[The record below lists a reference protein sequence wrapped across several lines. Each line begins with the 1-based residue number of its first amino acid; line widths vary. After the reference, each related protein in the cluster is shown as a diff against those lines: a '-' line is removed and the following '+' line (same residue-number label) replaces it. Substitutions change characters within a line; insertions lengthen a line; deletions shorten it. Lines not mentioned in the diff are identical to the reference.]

1 MLNLDWESVGKLE
14 EWARSRYLILV
25 ENLGDREFTSED
37 AEEILKRKNLKLENI
52 GKLFSALRD
61 ANLIEVRENPHDSRR
76 NIYRFR
82 FLRAAAPKGKRIDRD
97 ELLRLLKRAADL
109 IRTSVDYKILLLFL
123 FYKSVSDRYNQIVE
137 NYKSQG
143 YSEERSLF
151 LANSEYIKLYNEEDG
166 RLYTWHA
173 VIKSVDTLKEL
184 ANAVTAISNMNDKL
198 RDLRKLAEVLGLYGF
213 ISEENA
219 SIIHGLVQLFNS
231 YDFSELEY
239 DALGD
244 GYQWILSYFAP
255 TRAKEGEVYTPR
267 EVIKLLVRLLEIE
280 NGSSVLDPACGS
292 GGMLI
297 GAYNYIKEKG
307 EVPDLLLVGQERN
320 DTMVTIAKLNMVLR
334 GIENFGIFN
343 GDSLGNP
350 KFQKADY
357 VVANPPWNLDYPEDN
372 LSKDSVKHIYNSIVP
387 GGYTPSS
394 SADWAWV
401 QLMLYYAEKKVGVV
415 LDQGAL
421 FRGGKEENIR
431 RGTVKSDLLEAVIL
445 LPEKLFYNT
454 QAAGIIL
461 VFNKEKPA
469 ERKGKVI
476 FINAG
481 ELYIKHPEIRKLN
494 QLSEENIAKIVEMY
508 KDFKDFRNYA
518 RVVSFDEI
526 EKNSY
531 NLNVSLYVQKDN
543 ESEKIDISKEFE
555 ELKSL
560 EEERQS
566 IMEKLESY
574 LEEVSKLNG

>member
-14 EWARSRYLILV
+14 EWAKSRYLVIV

-97 ELLRLLKRAADL
+97 ELVRLLKRAADL

-173 VIKSVDTLKEL
+173 VTKSVDTLKEL

-297 GAYNYIKEKG
+297 EAYNYIKEKG

-421 FRGGKEENIR
+421 FRGGKEQNIR
-431 RGTVKSDLLEAVIL
+431 KGVVRADFLEAVIL

-454 QAAGIIL
+454 SSAGIIMVL
-461 VFNKEKPA
+461 NKKKQER
-469 ERKGKVI
+469 RKGKVI
-476 FINAG
+476 FIDASS
-481 ELYIKHPEIRKLN
+481 LFVKHPEVRKLN
-494 QLSEENIAKIVEMY
+494 QLTDEHIKRIVEVY
-508 KDFKDFRNYA
+508 REFNDVRGLS
-518 RVVSFDEI
+518 RVVGITEI
-526 EKNSY
+526 EKKDY
-531 NLNVSLYVQKDN
+531 NLNVSLYVEKDQD
-543 ESEKIDISKEFE
+543 EERIDVVKEFE
-555 ELKSL
+555 ELKEL
-560 EEERQS
+560 EKQRQDLLARIEYYVS
-566 IMEKLESY
+566 
-574 LEEVSKLNG
+574 EVKKLND

>member
-14 EWARSRYLILV
+14 EWAKSRYLVIV

-82 FLRAAAPKGKRIDRD
+82 FLRAAAPKGKKIDRD
-97 ELLRLLKRAADL
+97 ELVRLLKRAADL

-173 VIKSVDTLKEL
+173 VTKSVDTLKEL
-184 ANAVTAISNMNDKL
+184 ANAVTVISNMNDKL

-297 GAYNYIKEKG
+297 EAYNYIKEKG

-421 FRGGKEENIR
+421 FRGGKEQNIR
-431 RGTVKSDLLEAVIL
+431 KGVVRADFLEAVIL

-454 QAAGIIL
+454 SSAGIIMVL
-461 VFNKEKPA
+461 NKKKQER
-469 ERKGKVI
+469 RKGKVI
-476 FINAG
+476 FIDASS
-481 ELYIKHPEIRKLN
+481 LFVKHPEVRKLN
-494 QLSEENIAKIVEMY
+494 QLTDEHIKRIVEVY
-508 KDFKDFRNYA
+508 REFNDVRGLS
-518 RVVSFDEI
+518 RVVGITEI
-526 EKNSY
+526 EKKDY
-531 NLNVSLYVQKDN
+531 NLNVSLYVEKDQD
-543 ESEKIDISKEFE
+543 EERIDVVKEFE
-555 ELKSL
+555 ELKEL
-560 EEERQS
+560 EKQRQDLLARIEYYVS
-566 IMEKLESY
+566 
-574 LEEVSKLNG
+574 EVKKLND